1 MKFCWESENNISNI
15 MKTETLTIVGGG
27 TSAWLAAAYL
37 HRNHPAIKITV
48 VDKEVGNSIG
58 VGEATLLSFQP
69 FMEECG
75 FPVEDWFVELESGYK
90 AGIMFTNW
98 REPGNNIW
106 HPFFKGN
113 RKVNEDYHLWDIWS
127 LVQDLDFKTYAT
139 GGYSSAVLHNAINP
153 LNGDS
158 AAYHINCGKLVLYIQ
173 DKLKDKIRIIKSEVV
188 NVIKENDNIDFI
200 ELKNGQFIKS
210 DLYVDCTGFHNI
222 LRKSERKIDLTDR
235 LFVNTAVVHQIPYKD
250 RPNEFKPFAE
260 CDAVDHGWIWKIGV
274 ANRIGSGMVFN
285 RHITDVE
292 EAKEYFANYWE
303 GRIKKEN
310 VRAINWDP
318 FYNEDPWTGNVVQI
332 GLSGGFIEP
341 LESTGVGLIT
351 VGITQLSNTLHEQYY
366 TKNDI
371 DLFNTF
377 MCTLFEDCV
386 TFVSMHYAN
395 NNRTSK
401 FWKHV
406 QDTFVPSERMLHYL
420 DRLKNPDIKVPVDSK
435 YNYMFGGSSW
445 TMCLQQLGYEITP
458 RNIPYT
464 QEHARELLTKVY
476 VEFEKNK
483 HVWSRHH
490 SSEVD
495 RITELTK

>member
-1 MKFCWESENNISNI
+1 

-37 HRNHPAIKITV
+37 HHNHPAIKITV

-75 FPVEDWFVELESGYK
+75 FPLEDWFVELDSGYK
-90 AGIMFTNW
+90 AGILFTNW

-127 LVQDLDFKTYAT
+127 LVQDLDFKTHVT
-139 GGYSSAVLHNAINP
+139 GGYSSAVLHNTINP

-173 DKLKDKIRIIKSEVV
+173 EKLKDKIRIIKSEVV
-188 NVIKENDNIDFI
+188 NVIKEADNIDFI
-200 ELKNGQFIKS
+200 ELKNGEFIKS
-210 DLYVDCTGFHNI
+210 DLYVDCTGFYNI
-222 LRKSERKIDLTDR
+222 LRKSERKIDLKDR
-235 LFVNTAVVHQIPYKD
+235 LFVNTAVVHQIPYVD
-250 RPNEFKPFAE
+250 RPTEFKPYAE

-285 RHITDVE
+285 RHITDIE
-292 EAKEYFANYWE
+292 EAKEYFADYWE

-318 FYNEDPWTGNVVQI
+318 FYNEDPWVGNVVQI

-366 TKNDI
+366 TQNDV

-377 MCTLFEDCV
+377 MVTLFEDCV
-386 TFVSMHYAN
+386 SFVSMHYAN

-420 DRLKNPDIKVPVDSK
+420 ERLKNPNIKVPVDSK

-445 TMCLQQLGYEITP
+445 TMCLQQLGYEIAP

-464 QEHARELLTKVY
+464 QEYARELITKVY